1 MSEWLAHIDFAWP
14 WAALLLA
21 LPLLTRFLPLP
32 AKTTD
37 ERVRV
42 PFLPSLI
49 DALQLDTRPK
59 RGSGASAV
67 LFWLIW
73 SLLVCALA
81 RPEYLTP
88 PQYIA
93 RPMRDIVLIL
103 DVSGQ
108 WRKMTSRAVI
118 HACRRYS
125 NRCASLSPPANPTAS
140 AWSSSPAKPGP
151 SPR

>member
-32 AKTTD
+32 
-37 ERVRV
+37 VRV

-59 RGSGASAV
+59 RGNGASAV

-81 RPEYLTP
+81 RPE
-88 PQYIA
+88 
-93 RPMRDIVLIL
+93 
-103 DVSGQ
+103 
-108 WRKMTSRAVI
+108 
-118 HACRRYS
+118 
-125 NRCASLSPPANPTAS
+125 
-140 AWSSSPAKPGP
+140 
-151 SPR
+151 